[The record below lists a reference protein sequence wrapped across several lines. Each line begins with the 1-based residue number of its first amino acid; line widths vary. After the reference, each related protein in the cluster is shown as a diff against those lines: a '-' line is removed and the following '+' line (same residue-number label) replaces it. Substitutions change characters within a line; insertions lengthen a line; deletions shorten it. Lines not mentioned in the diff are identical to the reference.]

1 MTRIWT
7 EKNGFAENDPYV
19 IETEERQAG
28 ARFRALLGDGSA
40 LRVVELAQ
48 PFPPLPRTS
57 DDIDILQVTRTWVF
71 LPGGQLHDDR

>member
-1 MTRIWT
+1 
-7 EKNGFAENDPYV
+7 
-19 IETEERQAG
+19 
-28 ARFRALLGDGSA
+28 
-40 LRVVELAQ
+40 VVELAQ

>member
-1 MTRIWT
+1 VR
-7 EKNGFAENDPYV
+7 
-19 IETEERQAG
+19 R
-28 ARFRALLGDGSA
+28 DGSVESSRILRSSGTPLLDAAA